1 MRQQKSLVVVAGKSP
16 KAIKKT
22 SLGEVSVPKPR
33 LKTSPSLTKQSRSLT
48 HELKVAELEKT
59 RAEINQ
65 IYAAEAQANEEN
77 RLKLDL
83 LHAQVDK
90 TREETRKTREDTRSL
105 RRWPLVFVVTVLTA
119 IAAVAG
125 VTVQFLHER
134 HETTKLALGIEA
146 DKAKNEGDKTRLATD
161 QLQFFKQQNPDLSKA
176 YEQLGAAKEQA
187 KSYKDKLQA
196 AEDKLRSFEGK
207 IKGTTKSA
215 K

>member
-1 MRQQKSLVVVAGKSP
+1 MPQRKSLVVVAGKNPRS
-16 KAIKKT
+16 IKKA
-22 SLGEVSVPKPR
+22 SSVEVSVPRPN
-33 LKTSPSLTKQSRSLT
+33 LKTATPPTKQGRSLT
-48 HELKVAELEKT
+48 YELKAAELEKT

-65 IYAAEAQANEEN
+65 IYATEAQANEEN

-83 LHAQVDK
+83 LYAQVDK
-90 TREETRKTREDTRSL
+90 TREETRKTKEDTRTL
-105 RRWPLVFVVTVLTA
+105 RRWPLVFAVTVLTA

-134 HETTKLALGIEA
+134 HETTKLALAIEA
-146 DKAKNEGDKTRLATD
+146 DKAKTEGDKTRLATE

-187 KSYKDKLQA
+187 NSYKDALRVVQ
-196 AEDKLRSFEGK
+196 DKLRTLEEK
-207 IKGTTKSA
+207 MRGTKA